1 MGFLERI
8 LLQDFVGYAWETHWK
23 IPAKAEKAVFVNA
36 QYYSNWNYTTC
47 KCLLDLQTQINQI
60 FDDEIDYK
68 CFVENYLRFRNSTI
82 TRGGIEKRLNY
93 LQVILLF
100 GLLKIQMILMI
111 KRNKTTLEKTK
122 KMRCNNR
129 DNLLQLSFTLKISIF
144 SEAYI

>member
-1 MGFLERI
+1 M
-8 LLQDFVGYAWETHWK
+8 
-23 IPAKAEKAVFVNA
+23 
-36 QYYSNWNYTTC
+36 
-47 KCLLDLQTQINQI
+47 
-60 FDDEIDYK
+60 
-68 CFVENYLRFRNSTI
+68 ENYLRFRNSTI

-111 KRNKTTLEKTK
+111 KRNKKTLKKTN

-144 SEAYI
+144 SEANIYDGAFIAKIVSP